1 MQTHSKEDLC
11 YSLQETIFS
20 MLTEITERAMAHCG
34 SKEVLLVGGVGCNV
48 RLQEMM
54 GIMAAERGGS
64 VCAMDDRYCIDNGAM
79 IAYAGVLQFITN
91 GKKGMDLRE
100 CTFTQRFRTDEVLV
114 TWRKD

>member
-1 MQTHSKEDLC
+1 MLV
-11 YSLQETIFS
+11 ET
-20 MLTEITERAMAHCG
+20 TERAMAHCN

-79 IAYAGVLQFITN
+79 IAYAGLLEYQHH
-91 GKKGMDLRE
+91 GEKGMELSE
-100 CTFTQRFRTDEVLV
+100 CTFTQRFRTDEVEV
-114 TWRKD
+114 IWRDD